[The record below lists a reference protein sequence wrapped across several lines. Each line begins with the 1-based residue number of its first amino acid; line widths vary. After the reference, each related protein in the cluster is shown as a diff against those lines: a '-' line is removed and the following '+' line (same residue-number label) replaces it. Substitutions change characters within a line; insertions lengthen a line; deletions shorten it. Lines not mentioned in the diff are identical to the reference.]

1 MFGAGFL
8 LIETELDSLGSQ
20 SIMKILFAASEMT
33 PYAKTGGLGDVVG
46 ALAGELSRLGHEV
59 TCCIPYYRQVRE
71 VLGEGRRGD
80 LSQGRR
86 RGLPLREEAK
96 PVGLTLTIPLGS
108 RTVTGDV
115 LELRQP
121 DGVRVLFVRRD
132 EFFDRSEL
140 YYTGVRDYEDN
151 AERFLFFSKAVVE
164 LAGYTRYRADVVH
177 CHDWPTAFVPVQMRH
192 RESQRLGDQEGRRG
206 GQPLQGDF
214 GGDKSPVP
222 LAKTVLTI
230 HNIAYQ
236 GMFWSLDFPLTN
248 LPGEFF
254 TPEALE
260 YYGQMNLLKG
270 GIVFADAITTVSKT
284 YADEIQT
291 AEGGFGLDTVL
302 GTRADDLHGI
312 VNGVDYACWNPETD
326 PHLRHPY
333 DMKDLSGKQACR
345 ADLLAKLGLDGGTA
359 AEGRHGGLPLQ
370 GTPGKAASGGLPLQ
384 EAGPVAAFVSRLT
397 EQKGIEL
404 MAAAAEDLVKS
415 GVTLA
420 ILGKGERKYEEL
432 MTGVAARYPGRVS
445 VTIAHDEALAHQMQ
459 AGADILLMPSHFE
472 PCGLTQ
478 LYALK
483 YGTIPVVHAT
493 GGLED
498 TVAPYNGRTGA
509 GTGFKFATYTPAAFV
524 GAVQQAILLHKQPKK
539 WQKLMRN
546 AMACDFSWQASAK
559 EYEKL
564 YAAL

>member
-1 MFGAGFL
+1 
-8 LIETELDSLGSQ
+8 
-20 SIMKILFAASEMT
+20 MKILFAASEMT

-46 ALAGELSRLGHEV
+46 ALAGVLSQLGHEV
-59 TCCIPYYRQVRE
+59 TCCLPFYRQARE
-71 VLGEGRRGD
+71 AARD
-80 LSQGRR
+80 
-86 RGLPLREEAK
+86 AK
-96 PVGLTLTIPLGS
+96 PIGLTLSIPLGS

-115 LELRQP
+115 LELRQR

-140 YYTGVRDYEDN
+140 YHTGLRDYEDN

-164 LAGYTRYRADVVH
+164 LIGYARFRADVVH
-177 CHDWPTAFVPVQMRH
+177 CHDWQTALVPAYAKATAFVPV
-192 RESQRLGDQEGRRG
+192 
-206 GQPLQGDF
+206 
-214 GGDKSPVP
+214 
-222 LAKTVLTI
+222 LARAAVKTVLTI

-236 GMFWSLDFPLTN
+236 GMFPSLDFPLTN

-254 TPEALE
+254 TPDALE
-260 YYGQMNLLKG
+260 YYEQMNLLKG
-270 GIVFADAITTVSKT
+270 GIVFADAITTVSRT
-284 YADEIQT
+284 YAQEIQT
-291 AEGGFGLDTVL
+291 AEGGCGLDTVL

-326 PHLRHPY
+326 PHLRHHY
-333 DMKDLSGKQACR
+333 HLDDVSGKQACR
-345 ADLLAKLGLDGGTA
+345 ADLLAKLGL
-359 AEGRHGGLPLQ
+359 
-370 GTPGKAASGGLPLQ
+370 
-384 EAGPVAAFVSRLT
+384 EADITQPVAAFVSRLT
-397 EQKGIEL
+397 EQKGVEVL
-404 MAAAAEDLVKS
+404 AEALEDLVTS

-432 MTGVAARYPGRVS
+432 LAGAAAQFPGRVA

-498 TVAPYNGRTGA
+498 TVAPYHARTGA
-509 GTGFKFATYTPAAFV
+509 GTGFKFAAYTPAAFV

-564 YAAL
+564 YATL

>member
-1 MFGAGFL
+1 
-8 LIETELDSLGSQ
+8 
-20 SIMKILFAASEMT
+20 MKILFAASEMT

-46 ALAGELSRLGHEV
+46 ALAGVLSQLGHEV
-59 TCCIPYYRQVRE
+59 TCCIPFYRCAR
-71 VLGEGRRGD
+71 
-80 LSQGRR
+80 
-86 RGLPLREEAK
+86 LRLDDQASARHAK
-96 PVGLTLTIPLGS
+96 PVGLTLSIPLGS

-115 LELRQP
+115 LELRQR

-140 YYTGVRDYEDN
+140 YHTGLRDYEDN

-164 LAGYTRYRADVVH
+164 LIGHPRYRADVVH
-177 CHDWPTAFVPVQMRH
+177 CHDWQTALVPVLARYKAMTWAGTQDPSTSLRA
-192 RESQRLGDQEGRRG
+192 SPPLSSPPGEGTVAPVGRASRPPASLSFSPG
-206 GQPLQGDF
+206 EGTRSAGSGQAVAP
-214 GGDKSPVP
+214 PR
-222 LAKTVLTI
+222 TVLTI

-284 YADEIQT
+284 YAQEIQT

-302 GTRADDLHGI
+302 GPRANDLHGI

-326 PHLRHPY
+326 PHLRHHYQP
-333 DMKDLSGKQACR
+333 DDLSGKQACR
-345 ADLLAKLGLDGGTA
+345 ADLLAKLGLEANPPPAPPGRGDG
-359 AEGRHGGLPLQ
+359 R
-370 GTPGKAASGGLPLQ
+370 
-384 EAGPVAAFVSRLT
+384 PVAAFVSRLT
-397 EQKGIEL
+397 EQKGVEL
-404 MAAAAEDLVKS
+404 LVEALEDLVKS
-415 GVTLA
+415 GLTLA

-432 MTGVAARYPGRVS
+432 LAGAAARFPGRVS

-459 AGADILLMPSHFE
+459 AGADLLLMPSHFE

-493 GGLED
+493 GGLAD
-498 TVAPYNGRTGA
+498 TVAPYHARTGA
-509 GTGFKFATYTPAAFV
+509 GTGFKFAAYTPAAFV